1 MPVIVGLLIVGLL
14 GLGFFALFGYVLANN
29 QNKSPSGVLDDA
41 AQQELLL
48 AQVEQLQKNFK
59 QLEKRLNNVETIV
72 TDAKFIDPPTS
83 GREAIDLQAE
93 IADLKKIIQKLR

>member
-1 MPVIVGLLIVGLL
+1 MQFIVLSLALGVFALL
-14 GLGFFALFGYVLANN
+14 GYVFFSN
-29 QNKSPSGVLDDA
+29 QNKSNPGVLDDA

-48 AQVEQLQKNFK
+48 AQVEQLQKTVQ

>member
-1 MPVIVGLLIVGLL
+1 MPLIVVLLAFSLFALL
-14 GLGFFALFGYVLANN
+14 GYVFRSN
-29 QNKSPSGVLDDA
+29 QNKSTPGVLDDA
-41 AQQELLL
+41 AQQELLV
-48 AQVEQLQKNFK
+48 AQIEQLHKTIK

-72 TDAKFIDPPTS
+72 TDTKFIDPPTS